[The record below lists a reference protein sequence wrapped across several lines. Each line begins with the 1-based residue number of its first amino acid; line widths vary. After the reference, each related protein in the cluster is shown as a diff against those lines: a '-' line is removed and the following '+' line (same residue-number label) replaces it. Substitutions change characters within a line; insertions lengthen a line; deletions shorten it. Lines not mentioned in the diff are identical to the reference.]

1 MTHGDIFNVSLL
13 LSLEHNFTYT
23 PLGIIGGLLWVIGGT
38 AGIFAVRNAGLA
50 ISVGLWSAIMV
61 LISFFWG
68 IFIFDEKVKSK
79 IETCFAVGLLT
90 VGMAVMS
97 YSSSQSP
104 LTLQTHIESEQ
115 HHNNMKC
122 YTEVE
127 LVMPTADRNYDN
139 QCIMRRV
146 ESAEALKLPSSDDDD
161 KSDATK
167 KLITGEPITPRS
179 LEGSINCLGIDCS
192 RRKVGI
198 CAAIFNGIFAGSSFV
213 PIHYVSEEAKGLSYV
228 ISFAIGATLS
238 TTLLWA
244 IRYLF
249 LVNKSKSFFIG
260 YQQLPSFHLRVMAVP
275 GCTAGVLWSIGNFG
289 NILAVTYLGQ
299 GVGISLGQAS
309 LITSGLWG
317 IFWYKEIREMWKIIL
332 WFSAAIL
339 TGFSIYCLCYQKVV

>member
-1 MTHGDIFNVSLL
+1 
-13 LSLEHNFTYT
+13 
-23 PLGIIGGLLWVIGGT
+23 
-38 AGIFAVRNAGLA
+38 
-50 ISVGLWSAIMV
+50 
-61 LISFFWG
+61 
-68 IFIFDEKVKSK
+68 
-79 IETCFAVGLLT
+79 
-90 VGMAVMS
+90 MS

-115 HHNNMKC
+115 YHHNMKC
-122 YTEVE
+122 TEVE
-127 LVMPTADRNYDN
+127 PVMPTADRNYDN
-139 QCIMRRV
+139 QCIMRKV
-146 ESAEALKLPSSDDDD
+146 ESAAEALKLPSSVDDDSDDDD
-161 KSDATK
+161 KNDATK
-167 KLITGEPITPRS
+167 KLTTGEPITPRS
-179 LEGSINCLGIDCS
+179 LEASINCLGIYCS

-249 LVNKSKSFFIG
+249 LVNRSKSFFIG
-260 YQQLPSFHLRVMAVP
+260 YEMLPSFHLRVMAVP

-289 NILAVTYLGQ
+289 NILAVTYFGQ

-317 IFWYKEIREMWKIIL
+317 IFWYKEIREMWKIIF
-332 WFSAAIL
+332 WFSAAFL